1 MNQNYRQKVTSSV
14 EKDFYKLLHNANFGI
29 DCRNNIDNCVFEL
42 IYNEIGE
49 IRYIKNMTLYFD
61 NILI

>member
-1 MNQNYRQKVTSSV
+1 MVTSSV
-14 EKDFYKLLHNANFGI
+14 EKDFYKLLHNPNFGI
-29 DCRNNIDNCVFEL
+29 DCSNNIDNCVFEP

-49 IRYIKNMTLYFD
+49 ISYIKNMTVYFD